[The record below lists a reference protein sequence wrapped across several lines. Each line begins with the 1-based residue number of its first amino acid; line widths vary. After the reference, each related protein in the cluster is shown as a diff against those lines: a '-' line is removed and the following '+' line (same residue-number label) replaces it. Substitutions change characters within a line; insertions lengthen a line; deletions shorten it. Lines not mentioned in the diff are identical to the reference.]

1 MLRCR
6 IRERELMAR
15 IFPQCKRR
23 EITFRMMA
31 RRQLIGQVLV
41 LLVFGLVF
49 GPFAAVPN
57 ARALD
62 MMSAMA
68 DDVPC
73 RPHEPTTAPDIPAS
87 CPLMAACM
95 ANCLP
100 GVPVL
105 AGSVP
110 DFSTIGILRRP
121 GSDPHRSL
129 REPPPARPP
138 RT

>member
-1 MLRCR
+1 MLS
-6 IRERELMAR
+6 
-15 IFPQCKRR
+15 
-23 EITFRMMA
+23 MMV

-41 LLVFGLVF
+41 LLVFGLVL

-62 MMSAMA
+62 TMSTMA
-68 DDVPC
+68 GDVPC
-73 RPHEPTTAPDIPAS
+73 RPDEPTMAPDFPAS

-105 AGSVP
+105 AGFAS
-110 DFSTIGILRRP
+110 DLTTIAVLMRP
-121 GSDPHRSL
+121 GSVTLRSL